1 MFVKDRSNRTYD
13 QITAIIVPIAE
24 FVDGVG
30 GGRSGSGE
38 GSLDREHRV
47 CVIGAEQNVLAG
59 DLLIVTAP

>member
-13 QITAIIVPIAE
+13 RITAIIVPTAE

-38 GSLDREHRV
+38 ESLDRDHRAV
-47 CVIGAEQNVLAG
+47 
-59 DLLIVTAP
+59 